1 MASWQRANSSFSTAR
16 AVHLP
21 PLSLQGSGSGKHGSA
36 PFVLESARTLCH
48 NWSMDENEPQPEE
61 TVEETP
67 VVAERVIFARDHKSR
82 KIIKRPNIKC
92 CGGK

>member
-1 MASWQRANSSFSTAR
+1 MQRSRSR
-16 AVHLP
+16 
-21 PLSLQGSGSGKHGSA
+21 KYGSA
-36 PFVLESARTLCH
+36 AFVLESARTLCH

-67 VVAERVIFARDHKSR
+67 VVAERVILARDHKSR

-92 CGGK
+92 CGGKQ